1 MLNRFLQIPLRCLLS
16 LSLAVTLTVPE
27 VAPAASAQ
35 DSVVSKINL
44 VIVEGEGAINN
55 IRQRTAR
62 EPIVQV
68 EDENHKPIAGA
79 AVLFK
84 LPDSGP
90 SGTFA
95 KGSRTLQV
103 TTNSKGQAIAKG
115 LKLNNLSGKFQIQV
129 EASYKG
135 MSANTAINQANAVLS
150 TAAGG
155 TGVAG
160 MVASALAVAAS
171 VAAVVVI
178 LTVKKD
184 SGSRYPDNYVPGRDW

>member
-1 MLNRFLQIPLRCLLS
+1 MLIKFLHFPLRCLLS
-16 LSLAVTLTVPE
+16 LSLATMLTVPE
-27 VAPAASAQ
+27 IAPAALAQ
-35 DSVVSKINL
+35 DSGVSKINL

-55 IRQRTAR
+55 VRQRTAR

-68 EDENHKPIAGA
+68 EDENRKPIAGA
-79 AVLFK
+79 TVLFI

-90 SGTFA
+90 GGTFA
-95 KGSRTLQV
+95 NGSRTLQV
-103 TTNSKGQAIAKG
+103 LTNSKGQAVAKG

-135 MSANTAINQANAVLS
+135 MSANAAINQANAVLS

-155 TGVAG
+155 TGISG
-160 MVASALAVAAS
+160 MVASTLAIAAS
-171 VAAVVVI
+171 VAAVAVI

-184 SGSRYPDNYVPGRDW
+184 SGSRTPNDYVPGRDR

>member
-1 MLNRFLQIPLRCLLS
+1 MLIKFLHFPLRCLLS
-16 LSLAVTLTVPE
+16 LSLATMLTVPE
-27 VAPAASAQ
+27 IAPAALAQ
-35 DSVVSKINL
+35 DSGVSKINL

-55 IRQRTAR
+55 VRQRTAR

-68 EDENHKPIAGA
+68 EDENRKPIAGA
-79 AVLFK
+79 TVLFI

-90 SGTFA
+90 GGTFA
-95 KGSRTLQV
+95 NGSRTLQV
-103 TTNSKGQAIAKG
+103 LTNSKGQAVAKG

-155 TGVAG
+155 TGISG
-160 MVASALAVAAS
+160 MVASTLAIAAS
-171 VAAVVVI
+171 VAAVAVI

-184 SGSRYPDNYVPGRDW
+184 SGSRTPNDYVPGRDR